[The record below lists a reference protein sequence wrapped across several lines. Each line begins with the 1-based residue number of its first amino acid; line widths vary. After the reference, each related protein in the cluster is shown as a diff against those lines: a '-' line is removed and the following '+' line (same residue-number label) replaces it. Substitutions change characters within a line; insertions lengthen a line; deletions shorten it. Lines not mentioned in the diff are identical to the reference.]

1 MKATASNKTEAAP
14 AYEDKWRAEDDMR
27 TLTRAAEIK
36 ADPKRYKAALTL
48 AREQMKALAEV
59 TMKK

>member
-1 MKATASNKTEAAP
+1 MNKVMKSDAAHEAM
-14 AYEDKWRAEDDMR
+14 ENKWRAEDDMR

-36 ADPKRYKAALTL
+36 ADPKRYKAAVAL

>member
-1 MKATASNKTEAAP
+1 MNKVMKSDAAHEAM
-14 AYEDKWRAEDDMR
+14 ENKWRAEEDMR
-27 TLTRAAEIK
+27 TLTRAAEVK
-36 ADPKRYKAALTL
+36 ADPKRYKAALAL